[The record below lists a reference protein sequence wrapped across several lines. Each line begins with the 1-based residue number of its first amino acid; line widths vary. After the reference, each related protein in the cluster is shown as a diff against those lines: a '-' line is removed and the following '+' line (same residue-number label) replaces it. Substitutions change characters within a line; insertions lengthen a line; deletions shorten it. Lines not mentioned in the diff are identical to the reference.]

1 MKPPEPDVVEIDVE
15 QLEAKLDQIEEVMG
29 EEIARPFRLLLG
41 WYLSLLSLIEKKRIT
56 ISRLRRLLFGPRTER
71 TRDVV
76 SPDDSATSS
85 PDEQDMSEHGASDQ
99 DAGASGEPPTE
110 TPAAEA
116 AKRKRPKRR
125 GHGRIPAEAY
135 TGCELV
141 RVTHSAFRPGDCCPH
156 CGDGTLYQQS
166 EYAQVV
172 RLKGQ
177 PPIGGTR
184 YELERLR
191 CGLCGKVETAQLP
204 DEAGPSKY
212 DPTVASTI
220 ATLRYG
226 QGLPWKRIE
235 RIQQCAGIPLPAS
248 VQWEVVRDAAGR
260 GLRTVY
266 RQLLWE
272 AAQGS
277 LVFND
282 DTSMRVLQLTAKI
295 KEGQPLHEGD
305 PKRQGVFTTSIL
317 SVAEGRPTIALFFTG
332 PQHAGENLRELLAKR
347 LAGLPPP
354 LQMCDALSRNTPSD
368 LDTVIANCLSHG
380 RRNFHE
386 LAEVFPSEVRYVLEC
401 LKTVYKVDARANQ
414 QQLSPQDRLR
424 LHQEQSRPV
433 MNKLHQWLQAQL
445 KERKVEPNSSMGQA
459 ISYMLKHW
467 EKLTLFL
474 REPGAPLDNNI
485 CERALKMA
493 IRHRKNSLF
502 YKTLNGAQVG
512 DLYMSLIHTCYFSDV
527 DPFDYMT
534 VVQQNHEQVAVAPAD
549 WLPWN
554 YRQQVNSPPPSS

>member
-76 SPDDSATSS
+76 SPDDSATGS

>member
-125 GHGRIPAEAY
+125 GHGRMPAEAY